1 MERIRHQIG
10 RTGRS
15 IERRRGG
22 VALVAVV
29 VVLVACMGLGVML
42 IVSARSRERELVA
55 RIDDRWADAL
65 AEAALAEGITAVG
78 AGFSGNVG
86 TIDAP
91 ARIGDGLF
99 WVESQPLAGGSRQL
113 VATAL
118 QGSGRSSL
126 AAVVEPPAEEPLF
139 QYMLQSDEEMTLASS
154 VAIDSY
160 NSKTGT
166 YASQV
171 ASVKDGFPYAGAK
184 GDVASNHA
192 IIANAHAHVF
202 GDATPGPGYAV
213 ALSTGAYVDGST
225 AAAPDVMTFPPIKY
239 PGFPSAGTFSVAPGG
254 TKALG
259 PGNFGYS
266 DLAIGKAG
274 KLKVT
279 GPAMIEVSSFTGG
292 KDADLIIDATAGP
305 VSFYVKGNYTHIAG
319 FEADA
324 VAGSPMALAFF
335 IGGDAPIV
343 FPNEVKVKGGYYAPE
358 ADITFCNDNEA
369 FGSFAGNK
377 ITMANTMKFHY
388 DEALSEYWGSNGE
401 DPDGV
406 AVHAR
411 YVARV
416 EPGFLLSDR
425 RDPFLLLGLD
435 KKALPSPA
443 DAWWNP

>member
-1 MERIRHQIG
+1 MERIQ
-10 RTGRS
+10 RTGIGSGR
-15 IERRRGG
+15 RRRGA
-22 VALVAVV
+22 ALVAVV
-29 VVLVACMGLGVML
+29 IVLVACMGLGVML
-42 IVSARSRERELVA
+42 FETARSRERELVG
-55 RIDDRWADAL
+55 RIDDRCAEAL
-65 AEAALAEGITAVG
+65 AEAALAEAVTAVG

-91 ARIGDGLF
+91 ARIGDGIF
-99 WVESQPLAGGSRQL
+99 WVESQPLAGGSKQL

-126 AAVVEPPAEEPLF
+126 AAVVEPPGEEPLF

-154 VAIDSY
+154 VSIDSY
-160 NSKTGT
+160 NSKDGT

-171 ASVKDGFPYAGAK
+171 GSTLGGFPYAGTK
-184 GDVASNHA
+184 GDVSSNEG
-192 IIANAHAHVF
+192 IVLNALAHVF

-213 ALSTGAYVDGST
+213 ALNMGSYVDGST
-225 AAAPDVMTFPPIKY
+225 AAAPQKMTFPPIEY
-239 PGFPSAGTFSVAPGG
+239 PGLPAAGTFSVAPGG
-254 TKALG
+254 TKSLG
-259 PGNFGYS
+259 PGNFGYTGLS
-266 DLAIGKAG
+266 IGKAG

-279 GPAMIEVSSFTGG
+279 GPATIEVSSFTGG
-292 KDADLIIDATAGP
+292 KDADLIIDATNGP
-305 VSFYVKGNYTHIAG
+305 VSFYVSGNYTHIAG

-343 FPNEVKVKGGYYAPE
+343 FPNAVKVKGGYYAPE

-369 FGSFAGNK
+369 FGSFAANK

-388 DEALSEYWGSNGE
+388 DEALSEYWGS
-401 DPDGV
+401 DGDEKEAV

-411 YVARV
+411 FVARV
-416 EPGFLLSDR
+416 EPDFLLSDR

-435 KKALPSPA
+435 KAALPSPA